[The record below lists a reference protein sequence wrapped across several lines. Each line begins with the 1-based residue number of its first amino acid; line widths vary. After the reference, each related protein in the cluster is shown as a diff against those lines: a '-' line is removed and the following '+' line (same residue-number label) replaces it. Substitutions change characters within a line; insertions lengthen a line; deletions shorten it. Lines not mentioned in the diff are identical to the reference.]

1 MLMAVSLQLQLQ
13 VVRMQ
18 KALARVWHR
27 FAYTSHPKLRSEIW
41 GAHTGKLDPLLQEED
56 AFGTIMQW
64 LYGRIDAVT
73 AARERVAGKKSGSK
87 GGHSGDSTSSDGHDY
102 R

>member
-1 MLMAVSLQLQLQ
+1 
-13 VVRMQ
+13 MQ

-73 AARERVAGKKSGSK
+73 AAKERLAGKKSGGSNSSSRSASDDS
-87 GGHSGDSTSSDGHDY
+87 GGSNGHDY